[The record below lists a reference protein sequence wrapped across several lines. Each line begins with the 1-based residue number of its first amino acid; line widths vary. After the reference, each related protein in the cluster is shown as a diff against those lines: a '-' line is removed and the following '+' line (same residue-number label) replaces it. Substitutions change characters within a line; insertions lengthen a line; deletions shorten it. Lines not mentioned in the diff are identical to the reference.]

1 MDGIATNIIW
11 AIALIAIFE
20 GIRTMF
26 KQRGED
32 KNITRLYDEYNTP
45 DDRVN
50 FDRRSTKSMVSKEEN
65 TAYGQDN

>member
-11 AIALIAIFE
+11 VIALISIFE

-26 KQRGED
+26 KQHVEE

-45 DDRVN
+45 DDHIN